1 MAAMVLDIKKEIEQ
15 GNSLTHALEKY
26 PKYFDGLYIG
36 LVKAGETGGLLDTA
50 LNRVATQREKS
61 DKLIRSVRKALIYPI
76 FVVSVGV
83 AVMVFMLVWV
93 LPLFKKVY
101 EDMSAEL
108 PAITRWFIS
117 FSDFLIK
124 WGPAIV
130 LSMIVIIMVFVYY
143 YRSRIPFRKKVT
155 TFLMQLPIFGFIMQR
170 SESSRWARTFASLY
184 AAGVPMTDILKLIV
198 NSTKNILFKQ
208 ATQEI
213 HLQVEQGESLISSI
227 ISHEKLFPPLF
238 VQLAEVGE
246 EAGTLEEMMNKVSD
260 YFDEEVDL
268 RVSTLE
274 SMMESIIISVL
285 AIFVGTLALAIYL
298 PIFNFGTLV

>member
-1 MAAMVLDIKKEIEQ
+1 
-15 GNSLTHALEKY
+15 
-26 PKYFDGLYIG
+26 
-36 LVKAGETGGLLDTA
+36 
-50 LNRVATQREKS
+50 
-61 DKLIRSVRKALIYPI
+61 
-76 FVVSVGV
+76 
-83 AVMVFMLVWV
+83 MVFMLVWV

>member
-1 MAAMVLDIKKEIEQ
+1 
-15 GNSLTHALEKY
+15 
-26 PKYFDGLYIG
+26 
-36 LVKAGETGGLLDTA
+36 
-50 LNRVATQREKS
+50 
-61 DKLIRSVRKALIYPI
+61 
-76 FVVSVGV
+76 
-83 AVMVFMLVWV
+83 
-93 LPLFKKVY
+93 
-101 EDMSAEL
+101 
-108 PAITRWFIS
+108 
-117 FSDFLIK
+117 
-124 WGPAIV
+124 
-130 LSMIVIIMVFVYY
+130 MVFVYY